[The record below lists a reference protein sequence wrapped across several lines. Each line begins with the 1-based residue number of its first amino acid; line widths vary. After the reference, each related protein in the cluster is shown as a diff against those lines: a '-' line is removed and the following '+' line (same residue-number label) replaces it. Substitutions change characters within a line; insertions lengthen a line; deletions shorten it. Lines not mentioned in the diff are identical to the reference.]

1 MQGFWV
7 QFCRHFSVIVHSF
20 NWRNASRGPL
30 AIGFYL
36 LAQDGTTGLDVVLH
50 FVLHLLRTFID
61 ALRSTY
67 DGRLICNIYFVMQ
80 GFWVLQFNAHFCV
93 IMHGFQLTWRIAWSL
108 GDSGAS
114 FHLLIQDWLVWMWFL
129 HVVVRLLRMFI
140 DALFIMTIC
149 QQTKVYL
156 VYMDSVCMLT

>member
-7 QFCRHFSVIVHSF
+7 QFCRPFFCHRSQFQLTQCIVRSLGDRF
-20 NWRNASRGPL
+20 LSSCTRWNDWSGC
-30 AIGFYL
+30 GSS
-36 LAQDGTTGLDVVLH
+36 

-61 ALRSTY
+61 ALWPTY

-108 GDSGAS
+108 SDSWAS

-129 HVVVRLLRMFI
+129 HVVVHLLRMFI
-140 DALFIMTIC
+140 DALFVTTVC